1 MKISVVTGKGGEVVA
16 TLRHDEK
23 ARKKN
28 SPTAGFIPAR
38 GQKLHELELPSA
50 LEDVK
55 SAEELHQALKA
66 HLKKT
71 SSKERAPTKKR

>member
-1 MKISVVTGKGGEVVA
+1 MIGAAVWAGARSPNQEMASSGRSFRVAFGTG
-16 TLRHDEK
+16 R
-23 ARKKN
+23 
-28 SPTAGFIPAR
+28 
-38 GQKLHELELPSA
+38 
-50 LEDVK
+50 VK

>member
-50 LEDVK
+50 L
-55 SAEELHQALKA
+55 
-66 HLKKT
+66 
-71 SSKERAPTKKR
+71 